1 MSGEETHP
9 EWEDRGGIE
18 RRLLRQ
24 ARSMNSPLYSGLLE
38 RCAEDT
44 VAGGPCW
51 PVLRGH
57 GKDPPDSAL
66 GLRLM
71 AALHR
76 LVLDGRA
83 PELTPYYPSVG
94 GRTDVGAAWPVIS
107 GILEQRADTIRDLVT
122 RPLQTNEVGRS
133 QGLLCGFLQ
142 VAARTDLPLRLLEV
156 GAGAG
161 LNLRWDHYH
170 YEARGRRRGDSD
182 SPVRLCSFDDVPD
195 AFDLPVV
202 IDSRRGC
209 DQAPVDPTTDEGKLT
224 LMSCVWA
231 DHVHRV
237 RQLRLALGVA
247 QQVPV
252 TIDRDAAGSWLSEQL
267 ARPAAG
273 VATVVF
279 HSIVMQY
286 LAESERRSFEH
297 SIAGAGAAAS
307 EQAPL
312 AWLRLEPAGAECA
325 VTLTVWPAGEEAV
338 VARCG
343 YHGEG
348 VRPSH
353 APLGR
358 PRPRSPA

>member
-1 MSGEETHP
+1 MSEDEAYL
-9 EWEDRGGIE
+9 EWEDRGRIE

-24 ARSMNSPLYSGLLE
+24 ALSMNSPLYSGLLE

-51 PVLRGH
+51 AVLRGH
-57 GKDPPDSAL
+57 ESDPPDSAL

-94 GRTDVGAAWPVIS
+94 GRADVSAAWPVIS
-107 GILEQRADTIRDLVT
+107 GILEERADTMRDLVT

-142 VAARTDLPLRLLEV
+142 VAARSGLPLRLLEV

-161 LNLRWDHYH
+161 LNLLWDHYH
-170 YEARGRRRGDSD
+170 YEARGRRRGDLH

-195 AFDLPVV
+195 AFDLPVE
-202 IDSRRGC
+202 INSRRGC
-209 DQAPVDPTTDEGKLT
+209 DQAPVDPTTEEGKLT

-237 RQLRLALGVA
+237 RQLRLALEVA
-247 QQVPV
+247 QQVAV
-252 TIDRDAAGSWLSEQL
+252 TIDRAAAAAWLTEQL
-267 ARPAAG
+267 APPADG
-273 VATVVF
+273 VATVIF

-286 LAESERRSFEH
+286 LAEGERKSFEQ
-297 SIAGAGAAAS
+297 SVARAGAAAT
-307 EQAPL
+307 ERAPL

-325 VTLTVWPAGEEAV
+325 VTLTMWPSEKEAV

-343 YHGEG
+343 FHGEG
-348 VRPSH
+348 VRPVPNPGFS
-353 APLGR
+353 A
-358 PRPRSPA
+358 